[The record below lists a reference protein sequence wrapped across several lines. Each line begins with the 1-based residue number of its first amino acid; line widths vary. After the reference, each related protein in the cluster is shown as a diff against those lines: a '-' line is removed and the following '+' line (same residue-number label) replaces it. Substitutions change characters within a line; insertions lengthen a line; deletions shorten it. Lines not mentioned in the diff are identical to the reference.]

1 MACQTGNKIGR
12 YAGLNLD
19 GSENSDVVFITF
31 CRDGGLGVIGYKYS
45 TGQTCFFSIQDG
57 YNPNNPPKPGENG
70 YNNAWMSPRVVA
82 DDKCMN
88 CHMASP
94 FLHTP
99 AVNQLY
105 NPNNPSELLVP
116 MTGNNPYSI
125 IGAEFQQP
133 HTTGIQNSC
142 TSCHRPQCT
151 QHFENYPLDELVM
164 PPPFQNATDFDHST
178 ISNADRQA
186 IRDWCNTLNL

>member
-1 MACQTGNKIGR
+1 MAYQNTPMRSFSFNFTFLPDSAEESTEATDIIRQFR
-12 YAGLNLD
+12 YAAHAEKRDNLTINVPD
-19 GSENSDVVFITF
+19 HVVVSFHGANDMIQ
-31 CRDGGLGVIGYKYS
+31 LPAVVIDS
-45 TGQTCFFSIQDG
+45 VNVS
-57 YNPNNPPKPGENG
+57 YNPNN
-70 YNNAWMSPRVVA
+70 
-82 DDKCMN
+82 
-88 CHMASP
+88 
-94 FLHTP
+94 T
-99 AVNQLY
+99 
-105 NPNNPSELLVP
+105 SELLVP